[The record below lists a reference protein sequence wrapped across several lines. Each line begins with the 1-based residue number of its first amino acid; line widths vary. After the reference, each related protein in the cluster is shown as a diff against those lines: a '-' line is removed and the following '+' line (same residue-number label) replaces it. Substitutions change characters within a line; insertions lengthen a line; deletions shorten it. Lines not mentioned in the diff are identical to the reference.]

1 MEGEP
6 ALRAISQR
14 RKGDRV
20 EDIEPLR
27 HEEIA
32 EACSACIRL
41 TGGGGVTNSGTK
53 SGIGSPGA
61 DGISISRLND
71 QSIKDLGAVVVNQ
84 AEGIVTGERVGLFLS
99 GGGGTVLNDGIISGV
114 NGVTVNGR

>member
-1 MEGEP
+1 M
-6 ALRAISQR
+6 RAISQR

-20 EDIEPLR
+20 EDIELLR

-32 EACSACIRL
+32 EEGAACIRL
-41 TGGGGVTNSGTK
+41 TGGGGVTNSGTF
-53 SGIGSPGA
+53 SGIGSTGA
-61 DGISISRLND
+61 DGILIPRLYD
-71 QSIKDLGAVVVNQ
+71 QPIKDLGAVIVNE